1 MHQMRINSRF
11 IILYINNK
19 AFITQL
25 NVSLFG
31 FLLLGMGSLLS
42 TLGSR
47 PSINFWPGTEWRDV
61 AVQQPMLSQSDSV
74 HNRIPVPPPWRF
86 MIFDSVWP
94 QTAGQQN

>member
-1 MHQMRINSRF
+1 MHQMRINSGF
-11 IILYINNK
+11 IVLYSNDK
-19 AFITQL
+19 AFIAPL

-47 PSINFWPGTEWRDV
+47 PSINFWPGTQWR
-61 AVQQPMLSQSDSV
+61 AVPQPMLSQSDSA
-74 HNRIPVPPPWRF
+74 HNQIPLPPQWRF